1 LLRCEKADWNVRV
14 FHRLFYFGL
23 FLLLASPSY
32 AYLDPGTGSLLL
44 YAIMGIAVTALFA
57 IRALWYTLKG
67 KAYLVGTASV
77 STGMPDIVFHSEG
90 GYYWQVFEPVIASL
104 ARDGAS
110 CAYVTPDPTDPG
122 LSAGT
127 PHLKAVRPGG
137 NMATIAWMNA
147 VRGGVVVSTTPHL
160 DVYML
165 KRSKHVKRYVHLF
178 HAPTDIVFYEKYAFD
193 WYDCL
198 LIVGSFQ
205 KDGIRELERKR
216 GTPVKELLPTGCTY
230 FDYMLEEISALPT
243 RLDRSPAVLYAPA
256 WGVRSSVLTYG
267 SGIIDSL
274 ISRGMKVIFRPHPQF
289 YVSHSEIIRDIEKR
303 LAETDLVEIDRN
315 RTGISA
321 MVRSDLL
328 ITDLSGVLF
337 DYACLFGRPI
347 LLANSDADPG
357 GQEGE
362 DLSGD
367 LWDVQ
372 ASKELAYALVDELES
387 LPDLVTRARRSTG
400 EYRQKA
406 QEFRDRTFYNFGEA
420 GPAAAGN
427 IMSVFRSAS

>member
-1 LLRCEKADWNVRV
+1 MRV
-14 FHRLFYFGL
+14 FCRVFYFGL

-77 STGMPDIVFHSEG
+77 STGLPDIIVHSEG
-90 GYYWQVFEPVIASL
+90 GNYWQVFEPVIASL

-110 CAYVTPDPTDPG
+110 CAYVTPDPADPG
-122 LSAGT
+122 LSAGM
-127 PHLKAVRPGG
+127 PHLKAFRPGG

-147 VRGGVVVSTTPHL
+147 ARAGVVVSTTPHL

-165 KRSKHVKRYVHLF
+165 KRSKRVKRYVHLF

-205 KDGIRELERKR
+205 KAGIRELERKR

-230 FDYMLEEISALPT
+230 FDYLLEEISALPT
-243 RLDRSPAVLYAPA
+243 RMDGPPAVLYAPA
-256 WGVRSSVLTYG
+256 WGVRSSVLTHG
-267 SGIIDSL
+267 SGVIDSL
-274 ISRGMKVIFRPHPQF
+274 VSRGMKVIFRPHPQF

-303 LAETDLVEIDRN
+303 LAGTDLVEIDRN

-321 MVRSDLL
+321 MARSDVL
-328 ITDLSGVLF
+328 ITDLSGILF
-337 DYACLFGRPI
+337 DYACLITRPI

-362 DLSGD
+362 DISGA
-367 LWDVQ
+367 LWDVL

-406 QEFRDRTFYNFGEA
+406 REFRDRTFYNFGEA

-427 IMSVFRSAS
+427 ILSVFRSAS

>member
-1 LLRCEKADWNVRV
+1 MRV
-14 FHRLFYFGL
+14 FCRVFYFGL

-44 YAIMGIAVTALFA
+44 YAIVGIAVTALFA
-57 IRALWYTLKG
+57 IRSLWYALKG

-77 STGMPDIVFHSEG
+77 STGLPDIVFHSEG
-90 GYYWQVFEPVIASL
+90 GNYWQIFEPVIASL
-104 ARDGAS
+104 ARDGAA
-110 CAYVTPDPTDPG
+110 CAYVTPDPADPG
-122 LSAGT
+122 LCSGM
-127 PHLKAVRPGG
+127 PHLKAFRPGG

-147 VRGGVVVSTTPHL
+147 ARAGVVVSTTPHL

-165 KRSKHVKRYVHLF
+165 KRSKRVKRYVHLF

-198 LIVGSFQ
+198 LIVGPFQ
-205 KDGIRELERKR
+205 KAGIRELERNR

-243 RLDRSPAVLYAPA
+243 RMDGPPAVLYAPA
-256 WGVRSSVLTYG
+256 WGVRSSVLTHG
-267 SGIIDSL
+267 SGVIDSL
-274 ISRGMKVIFRPHPQF
+274 VSRGMKVIFRPHPQF
-289 YVSHSEIIRDIEKR
+289 YVSHAELIRDIEKR
-303 LAETDLVEIDRN
+303 LARTDLVEIDRN
-315 RTGISA
+315 RTGISTMA
-321 MVRSDLL
+321 RSDVL
-328 ITDLSGVLF
+328 ITDLSGILF
-337 DYACLFGRPI
+337 DYACLFARPI

-362 DLSGD
+362 DISGA
-367 LWDVQ
+367 LWDVL

-400 EYRQKA
+400 EYGQRARK
-406 QEFRDRTFYNFGEA
+406 FRDRSFYNFGEA

-427 IMSVFRSAS
+427 ILSVFRSAS